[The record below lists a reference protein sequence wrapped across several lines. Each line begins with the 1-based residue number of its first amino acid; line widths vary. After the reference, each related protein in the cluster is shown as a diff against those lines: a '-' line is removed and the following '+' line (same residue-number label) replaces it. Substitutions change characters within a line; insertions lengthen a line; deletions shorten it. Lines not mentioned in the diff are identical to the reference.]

1 MIRSRVKNLVKTRPV
16 ALILLIFL
24 AFIALGMPDGLLGVG
39 WPSIRAGFSQPLD
52 VLGLLLFTM
61 MVGYLTSSFLSGEL
75 TRRWGVGKVLII
87 SCLVTGAGLIGY
99 TLVPGWGMMVALG
112 LFAGLGAGAVDSSL
126 NAYVAANFGPGL
138 MQWLHASYGI
148 GVTIGPLIMTAMLA
162 RYNSWRPG
170 YLIVG
175 GFQLV
180 LALSFVLTMSLWN
193 WKKTEKTEEVKQATA
208 PSASLRET
216 LRQPRVWASMALF
229 FFYVGSEVT
238 LGTWVY
244 SLLTE
249 GRGINPK
256 LAGYFAGSYWFTFTL
271 GRVLAGVLTRK
282 INIQKLVVICITAA
296 LAGTVVLGLN
306 LGTWVNLAAVA
317 LVGFAFAPVFPGLMS
332 GTPAR
337 VGQAHSNNTIGIQAA
352 AGSLGGTGLTSLVGV
367 LAQTFSLEVV
377 PLVLL
382 VFLGCL
388 LGLYLLFRR
397 KGNVEAAAGQ
407 S

>member
-1 MIRSRVKNLVKTRPV
+1 MIQARVKKLVKTRPV
-16 ALILLIFL
+16 ALIVLIFL

-39 WPSIRAGFSQPLD
+39 WPSIRAGFGQPLD
-52 VLGLLLFTM
+52 AIGLLLFTM
-61 MVGYLTSSFLSGEL
+61 MVGYLSSSFLSGEL

-99 TLVPGWGMMVALG
+99 TLVPRWWMMAALG
-112 LFAGLGAGAVDSSL
+112 VFAGLGAGAVDSSL

-148 GVTIGPLIMTAMLA
+148 GVTTGPLIMTAMLA
-162 RYNSWRPG
+162 RSGSWRPG
-170 YLIVG
+170 YLVVG

-180 LALSFVLTMSLWN
+180 LALSFALSLPLWN
-193 WKKTEKTEEVKQATA
+193 WKRADNAGEVEKA
-208 PSASLRET
+208 PAESASLKET

-249 GRGINPK
+249 GRGIDPK

-282 INIQKLVVICITAA
+282 LKIQKLVVICIVAA
-296 LAGTVVLGLN
+296 LAGTLVLGLN

-337 VGQAHSNNTIGIQAA
+337 VGRTHSNNTIGMQAA

-367 LAQTFSLEVV
+367 LAQSFSLEVV

-382 VFLGCL
+382 IFLSCL
-388 LGLYLLFRR
+388 LGLYLLFQRR
-397 KGNVEAAAGQ
+397 E
-407 S
+407 SLSS

>member
-1 MIRSRVKNLVKTRPV
+1 MIQARVKKLVKTRPV
-16 ALILLIFL
+16 ALIVLIFL

-39 WPSIRAGFSQPLD
+39 WPSIRAGFGQPLD
-52 VLGLLLFTM
+52 AIGLLLFTM
-61 MVGYLTSSFLSGEL
+61 MVGYLSSSFLSGEL

-99 TLVPGWGMMVALG
+99 TLVPRWWMMAALG
-112 LFAGLGAGAVDSSL
+112 VFAGLGAGAVDSSL

-148 GVTIGPLIMTAMLA
+148 GVTTGPLIMTAMLA
-162 RYNSWRPG
+162 RSGSWRPG
-170 YLIVG
+170 YLVVG
-175 GFQLV
+175 GFQLL
-180 LALSFVLTMSLWN
+180 LALSFALSLPLWN
-193 WKKTEKTEEVKQATA
+193 WKRADNAGEVEKA
-208 PSASLRET
+208 PAESASLKET

-249 GRGINPK
+249 GRGIDPK

-282 INIQKLVVICITAA
+282 LKIQKLVVICIVAA
-296 LAGTVVLGLN
+296 LAGTLVLGLN

-337 VGQAHSNNTIGIQAA
+337 VGRTHSNNTIGMQAA

-367 LAQTFSLEVV
+367 LAQSFSLEVV

-382 VFLGCL
+382 VFLSCL
-388 LGLYLLFRR
+388 LGLYLLFQRR
-397 KGNVEAAAGQ
+397 E
-407 S
+407 SLSS

>member
-39 WPSIRAGFSQPLD
+39 WPSIRAGFGQPLD
-52 VLGLLLFTM
+52 ILGLLLFTM

-148 GVTIGPLIMTAMLA
+148 GVTTGPLIMTAMLA
-162 RYNSWRPG
+162 RYSSWRPG

-180 LALSFVLTMSLWN
+180 LAFSFMLTMSLWN
-193 WKKTEKTEEVKQATA
+193 WKKTEKTEEVEQAPVT
-208 PSASLRET
+208 SASLKET
-216 LRQPRVWASMALF
+216 
-229 FFYVGSEVT
+229 
-238 LGTWVY
+238 
-244 SLLTE
+244 
-249 GRGINPK
+249 
-256 LAGYFAGSYWFTFTL
+256 
-271 GRVLAGVLTRK
+271 
-282 INIQKLVVICITAA
+282 
-296 LAGTVVLGLN
+296 
-306 LGTWVNLAAVA
+306 
-317 LVGFAFAPVFPGLMS
+317 
-332 GTPAR
+332 
-337 VGQAHSNNTIGIQAA
+337 
-352 AGSLGGTGLTSLVGV
+352 
-367 LAQTFSLEVV
+367 
-377 PLVLL
+377 
-382 VFLGCL
+382 
-388 LGLYLLFRR
+388 
-397 KGNVEAAAGQ
+397 
-407 S
+407 

>member
-1 MIRSRVKNLVKTRPV
+1 MIQARVKKLVKTRPV
-16 ALILLIFL
+16 ALIVLIFL

-39 WPSIRAGFSQPLD
+39 WPSIRAGFGQPLD
-52 VLGLLLFTM
+52 AIGLLLFTM
-61 MVGYLTSSFLSGEL
+61 MVGYLSSSFLSGEL

-99 TLVPGWGMMVALG
+99 TLVPRWWMMAALG
-112 LFAGLGAGAVDSSL
+112 VFAGLGAGAVDSSL

-148 GVTIGPLIMTAMLA
+148 GVTTGPLIMTAMLA
-162 RYNSWRPG
+162 RSGSWRPG
-170 YLIVG
+170 YLVVG

-180 LALSFVLTMSLWN
+180 LALSFALSLPLWN
-193 WKKTEKTEEVKQATA
+193 WKRADNAGEVEKA
-208 PSASLRET
+208 PAESASLKET

-249 GRGINPK
+249 GRGIDPK

-282 INIQKLVVICITAA
+282 LKIQKLVVICIVAA
-296 LAGTVVLGLN
+296 LAGTLVLGLN

-337 VGQAHSNNTIGIQAA
+337 VGRTHSNNTIGMQAA

-367 LAQTFSLEVV
+367 LAQSFSLEVV

-382 VFLGCL
+382 VFLSCL
-388 LGLYLLFRR
+388 LGLYLLFQRR
-397 KGNVEAAAGQ
+397 E
-407 S
+407 SLSS

>member
-1 MIRSRVKNLVKTRPV
+1 MIQARVKKLVKTRPV
-16 ALILLIFL
+16 ALIVLIFL

-39 WPSIRAGFSQPLD
+39 WPSIRAGFGQPLD
-52 VLGLLLFTM
+52 AIGLLLFTM
-61 MVGYLTSSFLSGEL
+61 MVGYLSSSFLSGEL

-99 TLVPGWGMMVALG
+99 TLVPRWWMMAALG
-112 LFAGLGAGAVDSSL
+112 VFAGLGAGAVDSSL

-148 GVTIGPLIMTAMLA
+148 GVTTGPLIMTAMLA
-162 RYNSWRPG
+162 RSGSWRPG
-170 YLIVG
+170 YLVVG

-180 LALSFVLTMSLWN
+180 LALSFALSLPLWN
-193 WKKTEKTEEVKQATA
+193 WKRADKAGEVEKA
-208 PSASLRET
+208 PAESASLKET

-249 GRGINPK
+249 GRGIDPK

-282 INIQKLVVICITAA
+282 LKIQKLVVICIVAA
-296 LAGTVVLGLN
+296 LAGTLVLGLN

-337 VGQAHSNNTIGIQAA
+337 VGRTHSNNTIGMQAA

-367 LAQTFSLEVV
+367 LAQSFSLEVV

-382 VFLGCL
+382 VFLSCL

-397 KGNVEAAAGQ
+397 RE
-407 S
+407 SLSS

>member
-1 MIRSRVKNLVKTRPV
+1 MIQARVKKLVKTRPV
-16 ALILLIFL
+16 ALIVLIFL

-39 WPSIRAGFSQPLD
+39 WPSIRAGFGQPLD
-52 VLGLLLFTM
+52 AIGLLLFTM
-61 MVGYLTSSFLSGEL
+61 MVGYLSSSFLSGEL

-99 TLVPGWGMMVALG
+99 TLVPRWWMMAALG
-112 LFAGLGAGAVDSSL
+112 VFAGLGAGAVDSSL

-148 GVTIGPLIMTAMLA
+148 GVTTGPLIMTAMLA
-162 RYNSWRPG
+162 RSGSWRPG
-170 YLIVG
+170 YLVVG

-180 LALSFVLTMSLWN
+180 LALSFALSLPLWN
-193 WKKTEKTEEVKQATA
+193 WKRADNAGEVEKA
-208 PSASLRET
+208 PAESASLKET

-249 GRGINPK
+249 GRGIDPK

-282 INIQKLVVICITAA
+282 LKIQKLVVICIVAA
-296 LAGTVVLGLN
+296 LAGTLVLGLN

-337 VGQAHSNNTIGIQAA
+337 VGRTHSNNTIGMQAA

-367 LAQTFSLEVV
+367 LAQSFSLEVV

-382 VFLGCL
+382 IFLSCL

-397 KGNVEAAAGQ
+397 RE
-407 S
+407 SLSS